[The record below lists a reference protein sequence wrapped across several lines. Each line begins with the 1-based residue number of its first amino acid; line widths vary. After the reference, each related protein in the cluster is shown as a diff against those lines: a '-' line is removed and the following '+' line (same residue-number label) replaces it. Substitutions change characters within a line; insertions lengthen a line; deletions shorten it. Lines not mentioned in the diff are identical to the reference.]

1 MRSLFGVM
9 FEQRGVAAVLCR
21 CVGTLR
27 VFFINLQTP
36 PFKRNPGHV
45 TGVAFLASVGDF
57 EAARIGRR
65 ASVRVCSGGRGP

>member
-1 MRSLFGVM
+1 MPLCGY
-9 FEQRGVAAVLCR
+9 AAVF
-21 CVGTLR
+21 
-27 VFFINLQTP
+27 FFINLQTP

-65 ASVRVCSGGRGP
+65 ASVRVCSGGRGPYTENFFY